1 VTSEQRAKLMKAIR
15 AYGLCSYR
23 LGKWSEAPSTKRH
36 KDDSKTFNRLWL
48 DRAKAMQQV
57 ADYLDAAED
66 LP

>member
-1 VTSEQRAKLMKAIR
+1 MKAIR
-15 AYGLCSYR
+15 AYGFR
-23 LGKWSEAPSTKRH
+23 LGKYSEAPSTERH

>member
-1 VTSEQRAKLMKAIR
+1 MKAIR
-15 AYGLCSYR
+15 AYGLYSYR
-23 LGKWSEAPSTKRH
+23 LGKYSEAPSTERH